1 MNKIIIVSIDSR
13 VKWENYIEFF
23 KFIRQEKLKQLDN
36 IRFENDKKLIF
47 SFGFYSLDSM
57 LYFKDTMSQMVD
69 SATMK

>member
-36 IRFENDKKLIF
+36 IRFENDKKLISLAE
-47 SFGFYSLDSM
+47 SFYNINILVVNHKI
-57 LYFKDTMSQMVD
+57 LTK
-69 SATMK
+69 K